1 MTDRAKMLFE
11 DAEKYAQS
19 FNEIFMDMDCRT
31 ELDVLSRGKWI
42 VEFFKKSEELKIH
55 FLFPNVSE
63 EVRDA
68 FFKLAWKRS
77 ALLVGRK
84 VEGNDG
90 LNAQI
95 EKAEREFAEIS
106 SSVREL
112 LDDLLPVQ
120 AEIISEKYLSSPFS
134 R

>member
-1 MTDRAKMLFE
+1 MLFE

-19 FNEIFMDMDCRT
+19 FNEIFMEMDCRT
-31 ELDVLSRGKWI
+31 EVDVLSRGKLI

-55 FLFPNVSE
+55 FLFPNVSD
-63 EVRDA
+63 EVREA
-68 FFKLAWKRS
+68 LIKLAWKRS
-77 ALLVGRK
+77 GLFIGRK
-84 VEGNDG
+84 VKGNDE

-120 AEIISEKYLSSPFS
+120 AEILSEKYLSNPFS